1 MITLRQV
8 LRGVGNAMLPSLV
21 APEPYMAIGQGM
33 KLSEAY
39 AILTRTGRLQQVR
52 RINSEIRQRYFA
64 EAAGMVPPP
73 PPLRR
78 SWRALLTAALV
89 VAAAFAWSSSMPP
102 AAQPLP
108 AHGAKVFS
116 ILGYA
121 VVKAS

>member
-1 MITLRQV
+1 
-8 LRGVGNAMLPSLV
+8 MLPSLV
-21 APEPYMAIGQGM
+21 APEPYMAIGGSFSKGM

-89 VAAAFAWSSSMPP
+89 VAAAFAWSSSSMPP

-116 ILGYA
+116 IFGYA
-121 VVKAS
+121 VVRAF

>member
-1 MITLRQV
+1 
-8 LRGVGNAMLPSLV
+8 MLPSLV
-21 APEPYMAIGQGM
+21 APEPYMAIGGSFSKGM